1 MREFFYNHSTLKLEN
16 QKADTVAVK
25 GLNTAVKVYDLTNGV
40 VTINTDDYTAG
51 EYTLQFFKGDE
62 VIEQRVLDC
71 KQNLKYVSPE
81 YDPRTPA
88 RVIL

>member
-1 MREFFYNHSTLKLEN
+1 MRESFYNHSTLKLEN
-16 QKADTVAVK
+16 LKADTVAVK
-25 GLNTAVKVYDLTNGV
+25 GLNTAVKVYDLTDGV
-40 VTINTDDYTAG
+40 VTINTDDFTAG